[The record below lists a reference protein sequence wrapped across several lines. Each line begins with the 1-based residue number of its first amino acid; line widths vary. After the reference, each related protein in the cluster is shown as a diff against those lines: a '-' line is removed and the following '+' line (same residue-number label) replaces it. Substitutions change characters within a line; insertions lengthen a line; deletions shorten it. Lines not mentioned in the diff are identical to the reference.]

1 MRENQPRSKIVQSLL
16 DLFEDQMENVTAFVD
31 WIFNTLRPKYTI
43 LPKPPAVVVQSKQ
56 HQDNMKG
63 KNMMDEF
70 NINNDI
76 EEHRPVRKVSNGG
89 AAVQ

>member
-1 MRENQPRSKIVQSLL
+1 
-16 DLFEDQMENVTAFVD
+16 
-31 WIFNTLRPKYTI
+31 
-43 LPKPPAVVVQSKQ
+43 
-56 HQDNMKG
+56 MKG